1 MYRRRND
8 SRSPRRFISVRNNLP
23 DPQRPSLRYSISPP
37 RDRERRSSPNRRYAN
52 RDARPRQNW
61 QQRLNTPPAREKY
74 DNYRPRREFYGSGR
88 SPQRYER
95 SPTFSLEGG
104 GTRSPSISPQ
114 RYPRNRF
121 SRSPP
126 SPKRHH
132 QLNRSPHNS
141 WRQPIDPRLSST
153 VYREHRE
160 TIRPR
165 NNSPSPRPTDF
176 IRDNRNRSLSG
187 SPMDI
192 SSNGSEHHSPFR
204 NTFKPVEVNKKEMK
218 SNAPKNSTHDD
229 SPEIRELDA
238 NDRRVRNVHND
249 SNNSGD
255 RRKSRWDNQ
264 QTIQQ
269 TLNPKELLI
278 RQGVANP
285 DEALENIAN
294 LPTFDLKLNPTS
306 VDDDAVQK
314 QLQMLANQERLDA
327 LKKNLPLGTGLPT
340 SIAFSAIGKPKAT
353 ATEAMT
359 TTNSTLNQPVSI
371 VSSIPTT
378 STSIPPVYVMLPSL
392 SDLQQPHRPVYN
404 VPPPN
409 LPNEM
414 VVPSSVSRIQTSS
427 IGQSVGSFVAASTLP
442 SGSLQQPPIVS
453 SMIPPP
459 FIHFPPPMFDQ
470 PPPMLP
476 DQQLD
481 QTEQLFKARANLYRQ
496 DLSKIQTI
504 PQLMEYMW
512 SQGFDP
518 IPPEDP
524 VLLFNEVIK
533 KKQGVIGVSSLYQI
547 ICYGHPELESY
558 YCGQCNHWTTVSE
571 MFSHLTAPMHRM
583 NYLFRNYKVFHQKA
597 ETITD
602 ANDRNRFLSLVC
614 QKVSAIEGSGSCVN
628 RMRCILNI
636 EAIRQVWP
644 DYNEFV
650 DNSWKVI
657 DDLDFSQT
665 NLNPQTNDQSSRPS
679 EQQSDLRPIQQ
690 TGTNSTNNSF
700 TDQELRSTSSDH
712 SDRNRRRSKKRSSK
726 ESRYREKKRS
736 DNRSSDRRRSRSRS
750 RKRENRRRSRS
761 RSPARQSQ
769 KSKEKDWKKKT
780 DEFIEKTV
788 KNDDVKTPSSSEQT
802 KSPAQPATKRREVAV
817 DNDKMTQL
825 RKGHGVVL
833 ELQNLHSKQGYIVR
847 QMIYD
852 IAQDMGMDDDAVGKS
867 DVIQK
872 ALPEFNIVDEAPKNN
887 LPQLNTETANNL
899 EAFGLSTSGVQQLLT
914 KLNNATSYLGSQ
926 HEFNSMISQPSPSI
940 VQLQKS
946 ISDLELQMIDS
957 QNAPNL
963 SFFQKQHADL
973 FAQLQVAKKYE
984 EEQTSIASKVNY
996 VTPNTWTTNHS
1007 TITQT
1012 SNQPITSHFQHTPTN
1027 IGIFDAQKVEME
1039 WTKYYMLSPEE
1050 IDHPVTPSYSEE
1062 EYDHH
1067 YGAGTFKAFEEVKK
1081 RAAHKA
1087 REQLQKVAN
1096 AYPKGYYEK
1105 F

>member
-294 LPTFDLKLNPTS
+294 LPTFDLN
-306 VDDDAVQK
+306 
-314 QLQMLANQERLDA
+314 
-327 LKKNLPLGTGLPT
+327 
-340 SIAFSAIGKPKAT
+340 AIGKPKAT

-650 DNSWKVI
+650 DNSWKMI
-657 DDLDFSQT
+657 STFHKRISTLKPTT
-665 NLNPQTNDQSSRPS
+665 NLLVLQ
-679 EQQSDLRPIQQ
+679 
-690 TGTNSTNNSF
+690 NN
-700 TDQELRSTSSDH
+700 
-712 SDRNRRRSKKRSSK
+712 
-726 ESRYREKKRS
+726 
-736 DNRSSDRRRSRSRS
+736 
-750 RKRENRRRSRS
+750 
-761 RSPARQSQ
+761 
-769 KSKEKDWKKKT
+769 
-780 DEFIEKTV
+780 